1 MRTTLT
7 IDDDVAV
14 QLDNIRRKR
23 HVALRVAV
31 NEALR
36 LGLREIAD
44 SRNRPQTPY
53 QTPGVDLGR
62 CLVDSID
69 DVTET
74 LAVAEGDDFR

>member
-14 QLDNIRRKR
+14 QLDNIRRTR
-23 HVALRVAV
+23 RVALRVAV

-36 LGLREIAD
+36 LGLREIAN
-44 SRNRPQTPY
+44 SRDRPQTPY
-53 QTPGVDLGR
+53 QTPVVDLGR